1 MFYKGMVIHCNN
13 QTEWDE
19 LMDLLEAEGYQWP
32 LGCPPSGYRYL
43 CRYGKET
50 QYVLI
55 DSDVQKRFFRRGI
68 DDIHSPDVQ
77 HFDTPIEYT
86 DLIGGLRKISVTI
99 DDLI

>member
-32 LGCPPSGYRYL
+32 LGCPPSGYKL
-43 CRYGKET
+43 LYGKET

-55 DSDVQKRFFRRGI
+55 DSDVAKRFFRRGI

-77 HFDTPIEYT
+77 HFDTPIEYA

>member
-19 LMDLLEAEGYQWP
+19 LMDLLETEGYQWT
-32 LGCPPSGYRYL
+32 LGCPPSGYRCL
-43 CRYGKET
+43 YGKET

-55 DSDVQKRFFRRGI
+55 DSDVPKRFFRRGI
-68 DDIHSPDVQ
+68 DNIHYPDVQ

>member
-19 LMDLLEAEGYQWP
+19 LMDLLETEGYQWP
-32 LGCPPSGYRYL
+32 MGWPPSGCQYPF
-43 CRYGKET
+43 GKET

-68 DDIHSPDVQ
+68 DNIHNPDVQ

-86 DLIGGLRKISVTI
+86 DLIGDRRKISVTI
-99 DDLI
+99 NDLI

>member
-32 LGCPPSGYRYL
+32 LGCPPSGYKLLYDR
-43 CRYGKET
+43 ET

-55 DSDVQKRFFRRGI
+55 DSDVTKRFFRRGI

-86 DLIGGLRKISVTI
+86 DLIGDRRKISVTI

>member
-32 LGCPPSGYRYL
+32 LGCPPSGYKL
-43 CRYGKET
+43 FYGKET

-55 DSDVQKRFFRRGI
+55 DSDVPKRFFRRGI

-77 HFDTPIEYT
+77 HFDTPIEYA

>member
-19 LMDLLEAEGYQWP
+19 LMDLLEEEGYQWP
-32 LGCPPSGYRYL
+32 MGCPPSGYQFF
-43 CRYGKET
+43 YGKET

-68 DDIHSPDVQ
+68 GNIDSPDVQ

-86 DLIGGLRKISVTI
+86 DLIGGQRKIAVVL
-99 DDLI
+99 DDLM

>member
-32 LGCPPSGYRYL
+32 LGCPPSGYQYPF
-43 CRYGKET
+43 GKEQ

-68 DDIHSPDVQ
+68 DNIHSPDVQ
-77 HFDTPIEYT
+77 HFDTPIEYA
-86 DLIGGLRKISVTI
+86 DLIGDLRKISVTI

>member
-1 MFYKGMVIHCNN
+1 MFYKGMVIHCNS

-19 LMDLLEAEGYQWP
+19 LMDLLETEGYQWYW
-32 LGCPPSGYRYL
+32 GCPPSDYRSF
-43 CRYGKET
+43 YGKEA

-55 DSDVQKRFFRRGI
+55 DCDAQKSFFQRGI
-68 DDIHSPDVQ
+68 NNIHSHDVQ

-86 DLIGGLRKISVTI
+86 DLIGGLRKIAVTI

>member
-1 MFYKGMVIHCNN
+1 MFYKGMVIQCNN

-32 LGCPPSGYRYL
+32 LGCPPSGYQYPF
-43 CRYGKET
+43 GKEP

-68 DDIHSPDVQ
+68 DNIHSPDVQ
-77 HFDTPIEYT
+77 HFDTPIEYA
-86 DLIGGLRKISVTI
+86 DLIGDLRKISVTI

>member
-19 LMDLLEAEGYQWP
+19 LMDLLETEGYQWP
-32 LGCPPSGYRYL
+32 MGCPPSGYKPF
-43 CRYGKET
+43 YGKET

-55 DSDVQKRFFRRGI
+55 DSDVPKRFFRRGI
-68 DDIHSPDVQ
+68 DNIHNHDVQ
-77 HFDTPIEYT
+77 HFNTPIEYT

-99 DDLI
+99 NDLI

>member
-19 LMDLLEAEGYQWP
+19 LMDLLETEGYQWP
-32 LGCPPSGYRYL
+32 MGWPPSGYQYPF
-43 CRYGKET
+43 GKET

-55 DSDVQKRFFRRGI
+55 ASDVQKRFFRRGI
-68 DDIHSPDVQ
+68 DNIHNPDVQ

-86 DLIGGLRKISVTI
+86 DLIGDRRKISVTI